1 MTLISNESLEN
12 KQIQEKYKHLLKVC
26 PDTVTKTDKKLIRKA
41 LNLAVDAHK
50 GMVRKSGE
58 PYVFHPIEV
67 AIICAKEISLGS
79 TSIICALLHD
89 VVEDTEY
96 TLDDINLIFG
106 EKIAKIVDGLT
117 KISGIFNSPKASESV
132 QAENFRKVLLT
143 LSEDVRVILIKLAD
157 RLHNMRTLD
166 SLPNEKRIRIASETS
181 YLYAPLANRLGLF
194 EIKSEM
200 EDLVLKYT
208 EPEVYNTLTSKLA
221 DSEHERKRF
230 IANFILP
237 IKQALNQNGIKYE
250 ILSRQKSIS
259 SIWNKMKKKQVP
271 FEEVYDLFAVRL
283 IIDTP
288 FAYEHIDCM
297 KTLAIIEGIYRRN
310 PERFRNW
317 LFTPKSNGYQALHTT
332 VMSKSGKWVEV
343 QIRSKRMDE
352 IAEKGYAAHFK
363 YKNIN
368 ETNDTNLDQWLNR
381 IREVLQNHDN
391 SALDFLDN
399 FKMNLFSDEIFIF
412 TPKGEMKTLPRD
424 AAILDFAYGIHSK
437 IGNHCIG
444 AKVNHKLVPLN
455 FKLKSG
461 DQVEIITSQKQQPKE
476 EWLNFAHTAKAKSHI
491 KQALKEERKKAIQIG
506 KKKLKEI
513 FDSLKIE
520 FTENYIDI
528 LRNHLSYATHQELFF
543 DVANEK
549 VELKEIKSATK
560 SKTGWKEYFIRP
572 FSWVTSSQPKKT
584 EQTNI
589 NQNEKSQANPVED
602 EILEKVH
609 AKCCNPIPG
618 DDIIGFKEYSK
629 IVIHR
634 TSCPKAVQKSSTFGH
649 KIVKIQW
656 AAENK
661 VYFLSTIKLQ
671 GIDKIGI
678 VRDIS
683 KLISEELNVNIRE
696 FHLESKGELFEGEIK
711 LFIYDIFH
719 LKMLIHKISKVDGIK
734 RVYRAE

>member
-1 MTLISNESLEN
+1 MEKISNESLEN
-12 KQIQEKYKHLLKVC
+12 KQIQQKYKHLLKLC
-26 PDTVTKTDKKLIRKA
+26 PDTVTKLDKKLIRKA
-41 LNLAVDAHK
+41 FNLAVDAHK

-67 AIICAKEISLGS
+67 AIISASEISLGA

-89 VVEDTEY
+89 VVEDTDY

-106 EKIAKIVDGLT
+106 EKVAKIVDGLT

-132 QAENFRKVLLT
+132 QAENFRKILLT

-166 SLPNEKRIRIASETS
+166 SLPKEKQIKIASETS

-194 EIKSEM
+194 AIKSEM

-208 EPEVYNTLTSKLA
+208 EPEVYNSLSNKLA

-237 IKQALNQNGIKYE
+237 LKQALNQNGIKYE

-297 KTLAIIEGIYRRN
+297 KTLAIVEGIYRRN

-381 IREVLQNHDN
+381 IKEVLQNHDN
-391 SALDFLDN
+391 NALDFLDN
-399 FKMNLFSDEIFIF
+399 FKMNLLSDEIFVF
-412 TPKGEMKTLPRD
+412 TPKGEMKTLPRE
-424 AAILDFAYGIHSK
+424 ASILDFAYSIHSK

-461 DQVEIITSQKQQPKE
+461 DQVEIITSKKQFPKE
-476 EWLNFAHTAKAKSHI
+476 EWMNFANTAKSKSYI
-491 KQALKEERKKAIQIG
+491 KQALKEERKKTIQLG
-506 KKKLKEI
+506 QKKLKEI
-513 FDSLKIE
+513 FESLNIE
-520 FTENYIDI
+520 FTDNYIDI
-528 LRNHLSYATHQELFF
+528 LKNHLSYATQQDLFF

-560 SKTGWKEYFIRP
+560 GKTAWKEYFSRP
-572 FSWVTSSQPKKT
+572 FSWVTSTQNKKQDQDT
-584 EQTNI
+584 I
-589 NQNEKSQANPVED
+589 NNKDNKIVITADD

-629 IVIHR
+629 IIIHR
-634 TSCPKAVQKSSTFGH
+634 TSCPKAVEKSSTFGH
-649 KIVKIQW
+649 KIVKIKW
-656 AAENK
+656 SEENK
-661 VYFLSTIKLQ
+661 VYFLSTLKLQ

-683 KLISEELNVNIRE
+683 RLISEELNVNIRT

-711 LFIYDIFH
+711 LYIHDIFH
-719 LKMLIHKISKVDGIK
+719 LKMLIHKLSKVDGIK